1 MYMDYRNDYIYV
13 YVLISKLD
21 DIVYMIM
28 YKDRVSNL
36 SKISLKCRN

>member
-21 DIVYMIM
+21 DIVYIIM
-28 YKDRVSNL
+28 YKDRM
-36 SKISLKCRN
+36 IE

>member
-13 YVLISKLD
+13 YVLICKLD

-28 YKDRVSNL
+28 YKDRM
-36 SKISLKCRN
+36 IE